1 MVQYVITRKRKLFS
15 VERIRPT
22 GTREVI
28 GQFAT
33 EQEAVSLRRSLQAE
47 ADAAE
52 IQKAVLPR
60 E

>member
-1 MVQYVITRKRKLFS
+1 MVKYIITLRRKLFS
-15 VERIRPT
+15 VERAWLN
-22 GTREVI
+22 GSREVI

-33 EQEAVSLRRSLQAE
+33 EQEAVSLRRSLQEE

-52 IQKAVLPR
+52 IRRAVLPR